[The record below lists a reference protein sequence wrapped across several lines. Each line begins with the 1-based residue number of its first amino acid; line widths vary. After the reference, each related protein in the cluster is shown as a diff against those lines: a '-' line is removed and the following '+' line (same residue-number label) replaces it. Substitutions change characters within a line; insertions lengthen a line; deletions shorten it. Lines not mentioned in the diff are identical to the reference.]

1 MSTDFILTLDR
12 LQAAVAGAAAIR
24 LRQAL
29 EPAGGPGSKV
39 FPPTHEGGQYA
50 WETRRVDGQDV
61 RCVLLDSVQ
70 SQANRC
76 ELALLDALRDGRL
89 RLPLI
94 EARFAEFS
102 DLRSVSTLEAPHR
115 IADAIFRDSTL
126 DGVPF
131 RDSVIGKAFIE
142 STIRDANGLFRWCP
156 TALVFGMWDSTALA
170 QGAGLGTKF
179 QRCLS
184 SEIVGYG
191 ATKDG
196 VLTKS
201 RRDIL
206 GITKNATIYSAAG
219 GTDWTAF
226 ENEADRDSKGEPIL
240 FRRKA
245 SEGEPGKPS
254 AINHSSVTPSFHLAE
269 KDFGSVQK
277 KGEPIRGG
285 VTLDRAE
292 LCAVLSLPGLRKLRF
307 PRADGTPDAARN
319 HAARTV
325 LAALALAALA
335 LQREQG
341 GLDLRSRCL
350 LIPAGLAAYELIA
363 ADGSVTPFTLDA
375 EAACAL
381 FEAARL
387 AAEAAGLEWPS
398 QPVVLEPQPK
408 LIALV
413 RRSRAATGTGD

>member
-102 DLRSVSTLEAPHR
+102 NLGAVSTLEAPHR

-131 RDSVIGKAFIE
+131 RDSVIGQAFIE

-179 QRCLS
+179 QRCIT
-184 SEIVGYG
+184 SEIVGFG
-191 ATKDG
+191 AQPG

-201 RRDIL
+201 RRDPL
-206 GITKNATIYSAAG
+206 GIKANVPIFAADS
-219 GTDWTAF
+219 GTGWTPFTDA
-226 ENEADRDSKGEPIL
+226 ADKDKSGAPMP
-240 FRRKA
+240 FRRKPSDTEA
-245 SEGEPGKPS
+245 GKPS
-254 AINHSSVTPSFHLAE
+254 AINHSSVTPSLHLAE
-269 KDFGSVQK
+269 KAFLTVAA
-277 KGEPIRGG
+277 GEPIRGG

-408 LIALV
+408 LIELV
-413 RRSRAATGTGD
+413 RRSRAATGVED

>member
-102 DLRSVSTLEAPHR
+102 DLGAVSTLEAPHR

-131 RDSVIGKAFIE
+131 RDSVIGQAFIE

-156 TALVFGMWDSTALA
+156 TALVFGMWDST
-170 QGAGLGTKF
+170 GSVGGLGTKF
-179 QRCLS
+179 ARALS
-184 SEIVGYG
+184 AEIIGYG
-191 ATKDG
+191 VQAG
-196 VLTKS
+196 VHTSS
-201 RRDIL
+201 RIDPL
-206 GITKNATIYSAAG
+206 GIKNIEIYV
-219 GTDWTAF
+219 TPDEDWTTDAGAAKQGKSGP
-226 ENEADRDSKGEPIL
+226 EKT
-240 FRRKA
+240 
-245 SEGEPGKPS
+245 KPS
-254 AINHSSVTPSFHLAE
+254 ALNHSNIPPTLSVADDNYT
-269 KDFGSVQK
+269 SVK
-277 KGEPIRGG
+277 KASRSGAASASIAPNSAPCCRC
-285 VTLDRAE
+285 RA
-292 LCAVLSLPGLRKLRF
+292 CASCASRRPTARPM
-307 PRADGTPDAARN
+307 PRATTPPAPC
-319 HAARTV
+319 
-325 LAALALAALA
+325 
-335 LQREQG
+335 
-341 GLDLRSRCL
+341 SRRWRWRRWRCSASRAVS
-350 LIPAGLAAYELIA
+350 IC
-363 ADGSVTPFTLDA
+363 VR
-375 EAACAL
+375 AAC
-381 FEAARL
+381 
-387 AAEAAGLEWPS
+387 
-398 QPVVLEPQPK
+398 
-408 LIALV
+408 
-413 RRSRAATGTGD
+413 

>member
-102 DLRSVSTLEAPHR
+102 DLGAVSTLEAPHR

-156 TALVFGMWDSTALA
+156 TALVFGMWDST
-170 QGAGLGTKF
+170 GSVGGLGTKF
-179 QRCLS
+179 ARALS
-184 SEIVGYG
+184 AEIIGYG
-191 ATKDG
+191 AQAG
-196 VLTKS
+196 VHTSS
-201 RRDIL
+201 RIDPL
-206 GITKNATIYSAAG
+206 GIKNIEIYV
-219 GTDWTAF
+219 TPDEDWTTDAGAAKQGKSGP
-226 ENEADRDSKGEPIL
+226 EKT
-240 FRRKA
+240 
-245 SEGEPGKPS
+245 KPS
-254 AINHSSVTPSFHLAE
+254 ALNHSNIPPTLSVADDNYT
-269 KDFGSVQK
+269 SVK

-307 PRADGTPDAARN
+307 PQADGTPDAARN

-408 LIALV
+408 LIELV

>member
-156 TALVFGMWDSTALA
+156 TALVFGMWDST
-170 QGAGLGTKF
+170 GSVGGLGTKF
-179 QRCLS
+179 ARALS
-184 SEIVGYG
+184 AEIIGYG
-191 ATKDG
+191 AQAG
-196 VLTKS
+196 VHTSS
-201 RRDIL
+201 RIDPL
-206 GITKNATIYSAAG
+206 GRLGWGEEVHLCHFTPRSLRRLLAACG
-219 GTDWTAF
+219 L
-226 ENEADRDSKGEPIL
+226 RVV
-240 FRRKA
+240 A
-245 SEGEPGKPS
+245 SGVDDVHLQRPLHTRLGLQLNR
-254 AINHSSVTPSFHLAE
+254 ALHALCGVSF
-269 KDFGSVQK
+269 
-277 KGEPIRGG
+277 
-285 VTLDRAE
+285 DRAMF
-292 LCAVLSLPGLRKLRF
+292 AVCR
-307 PRADGTPDAARN
+307 RA
-319 HAARTV
+319 
-325 LAALALAALA
+325 
-335 LQREQG
+335 
-341 GLDLRSRCL
+341 
-350 LIPAGLAAYELIA
+350 
-363 ADGSVTPFTLDA
+363 
-375 EAACAL
+375 
-381 FEAARL
+381 
-387 AAEAAGLEWPS
+387 
-398 QPVVLEPQPK
+398 
-408 LIALV
+408 
-413 RRSRAATGTGD
+413 

>member
-179 QRCLS
+179 QRCIT
-184 SEIVGYG
+184 SEIVGFG
-191 ATKDG
+191 AQPG

-201 RRDIL
+201 RRDPL
-206 GITKNATIYSAAG
+206 GIKANVPIFAADS
-219 GTDWTAF
+219 GTGWTPFTDA
-226 ENEADRDSKGEPIL
+226 ADKDKSGAPMP
-240 FRRKA
+240 FRRKPSDTEA
-245 SEGEPGKPS
+245 GKPS
-254 AINHSSVTPSFHLAE
+254 AINHSSVTPSLHLTE
-269 KDFGSVQK
+269 KAFLTVAA
-277 KGEPIRGG
+277 GEPIRGG

-307 PRADGTPDAARN
+307 PQADGTPDAARN
-319 HAARTV
+319 NAARTV

-341 GLDLRSRCL
+341 FDLRSRCL
-350 LIPAGLAAYELIA
+350 LIPAGAAACELIA
-363 ADGSVTPFTLDA
+363 ADGRVTPFTLDA
-375 EAACAL
+375 DAACAL

-408 LIALV
+408 LIELV